1 MVGAGEKLL
10 TYTALVLLLLGGGLW
25 LKEEAFH
32 LIPSKAILF
41 TFFYSLFR
49 CSFNANTS
57 LEGFEN

>member
-1 MVGAGEKLL
+1 MGGAGKRLL
-10 TYTALVLLLLGGGLW
+10 VFMELVLLLLGGGLW